1 MALRPLTR
9 VRPLVVAL
17 AALALGAC
25 ATVATPVAETP
36 APVAP
41 VAATGPAPN
50 DNLNAVL
57 WQQGSVE
64 YRLIAGQTWRS
75 ALTQLDRAIKS
86 PDWDALPQGER
97 TVPARGL
104 PPAVIVDV
112 DETVL
117 DNSPFQARLVAHDA
131 AYDEADWRRWVEE
144 RAADPVPGA
153 LPFLREAA
161 ARGVTV
167 FYITNRTADLADA
180 TRANLRALGFPVA
193 DDSQVMGLGFKVEGC
208 EAHGSDKGCRRRL
221 VGRTHRVLLQ
231 VGDQLGDF
239 VDIGTN
245 TPAGREAAIGP
256 YRAWVGERWFVL
268 PNPTYGSWEPALFGN
283 DWRQP
288 EAVRRERKRAALRVG
303 PFAAPDQPPMDQ

>member
-1 MALRPLTR
+1 MATTRTFARPVLA
-9 VRPLVVAL
+9 LALL
-17 AALALGAC
+17 AALAGC
-25 ATVATPVAETP
+25 ATTAT

-41 VAATGPAPN
+41 TPPPTPVADSVPAH

-64 YRLIAGQTWRS
+64 YRLIAGQTYRA
-75 ALTQLDRAIKS
+75 ALGQLDRAIKT
-86 PDWDALPQGER
+86 PDWDALPKGER

-117 DNSPFQARLVAHDA
+117 DNSIYQARLVATNSGFADA
-131 AYDEADWRRWVEE
+131 TWNQWVEE
-144 RAADPVPGA
+144 RAATAVPGA

-167 FYITNRTADLADA
+167 YYVTNRATDLGPA
-180 TRANLRALGFPVA
+180 TVDNLRALGFPLA
-193 DDSQVMGLGFKVEGC
+193 DAGQFMGLGTVVEGC
-208 EAHGSDKGCRRRL
+208 EARGSDKGCRRQL
-221 VGRTHRVLLQ
+221 IGRTHRVLMQ

-239 VDIGTN
+239 LDIGAN
-245 TPAGREAAIGP
+245 TPAGREAAVGP
-256 YRAWVGERWFVL
+256 YRGWVGERWFVL

-283 DWRQP
+283 DWHRS
-288 EAVRRERKRAALRVG
+288 EAERRAAKRATLRLG
-303 PFAAPDQPPMDQ
+303 TPAPAGHE